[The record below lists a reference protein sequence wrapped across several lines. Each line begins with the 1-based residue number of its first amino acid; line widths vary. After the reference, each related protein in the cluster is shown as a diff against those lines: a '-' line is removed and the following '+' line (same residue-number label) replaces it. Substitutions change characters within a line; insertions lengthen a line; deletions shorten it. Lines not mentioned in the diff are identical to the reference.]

1 VRTSSPSRLSSRVR
15 LGRLRLMQD
24 LPVAQPM
31 TAQPERVAG
40 RVSSLLVYGI
50 AGWSGYFVMSTEL
63 LAGRI
68 VAPFFGGSIYVW
80 GAVITVFML
89 ALALGYLVGGR
100 LSLRNPTRRRLGA
113 LLGIAALSALPI
125 VLFGEPILESISES
139 VPDPRY
145 GTLLACVALFFL
157 PTFLS
162 GMVSP
167 YAVRLLVTQAS
178 TSGASAGWLYF
189 VSTFGSA
196 AGTIITSFYLVLLL
210 EVNQIVLIMV
220 GLSLAIGALPLI
232 ARSSTP

>member
-1 VRTSSPSRLSSRVR
+1 MRSV
-15 LGRLRLMQD
+15 
-24 LPVAQPM
+24 
-31 TAQPERVAG
+31 
-40 RVSSLLVYGI
+40 LVYGI
-50 AGWSGYFVMSTEL
+50 AGWSGYFVMATEL

-89 ALALGYLVGGR
+89 ALALGYLAGGR
-100 LSLRNPTRRRLGA
+100 FSLRAPSLRRLGG
-113 LLGIAALSALPI
+113 LLAIAALSALPI
-125 VLFGEPILESISES
+125 VIFGGPVLEWISDR

-157 PTFLS
+157 PTLLS

-167 YAVRLLVTQAS
+167 YAVRLLVTQTS

-210 EVNQIVLIMV
+210 EVNTIILVQI
-220 GLSLAIGALPLI
+220 GLSLLVGASTLF
-232 ARSSTP
+232 ARSPAE

>member
-1 VRTSSPSRLSSRVR
+1 
-15 LGRLRLMQD
+15 MQD
-24 LPVAQPM
+24 LTIPQHGA
-31 TAQPERVAG
+31 AQPEKAAR
-40 RVSSLLVYGI
+40 RLDSILVYGI

-100 LSLRNPTRRRLGA
+100 LSLRNPGRRRLGA
-113 LLGIAALSALPI
+113 LLAVAALSALPV
-125 VLFGEPILESISES
+125 VLFGAPILEGISDR

-167 YAVRLLVTQAS
+167 YAVRLLVTQTS

-210 EVNQIVLIMV
+210 EVNQIILIMV
-220 GLSLAIGALPLI
+220 SLSVVIGALPLL
-232 ARSSTP
+232 ARSSAS

>member
-1 VRTSSPSRLSSRVR
+1 
-15 LGRLRLMQD
+15 
-24 LPVAQPM
+24 
-31 TAQPERVAG
+31 
-40 RVSSLLVYGI
+40 
-50 AGWSGYFVMSTEL
+50 
-63 LAGRI
+63 
-68 VAPFFGGSIYVW
+68 VW

-100 LSLRNPTRRRLGA
+100 LSLRNPGLRRLGA
-113 LLGIAALSALPI
+113 LLAVAALSALPL
-125 VLFGEPILESISES
+125 VLFGTPVLEAISDA

-145 GTLLACVALFFL
+145 GTLLTCVALFFL

-167 YAVRLLVTQAS
+167 YAVRLLVTQTS

-210 EVNQIVLIMV
+210 EVNQIILIMI

-232 ARSSTP
+232 VRSSTQ

>member
-1 VRTSSPSRLSSRVR
+1 MRSV
-15 LGRLRLMQD
+15 
-24 LPVAQPM
+24 
-31 TAQPERVAG
+31 
-40 RVSSLLVYGI
+40 LVYGI
-50 AGWSGYFVMSTEL
+50 AGWSGYFVMATEL

-89 ALALGYLVGGR
+89 ALALGYLAGGR
-100 LSLRNPTRRRLGA
+100 FSLRAPSLRRLGG
-113 LLGIAALSALPI
+113 LLAIAALSALPI
-125 VLFGEPILESISES
+125 VFFGGPVLEWISDRI
-139 VPDPRY
+139 PDPRY

-157 PTFLS
+157 PTMLS

-167 YAVRLLVTQAS
+167 YAVRLLVTQTS

-210 EVNQIVLIMV
+210 EVNTIILIMIGVSLVV
-220 GLSLAIGALPLI
+220 GASTLF
-232 ARSSTP
+232 ARSPAA

>member
-1 VRTSSPSRLSSRVR
+1 MQNATISQSS
-15 LGRLRLMQD
+15 
-24 LPVAQPM
+24 
-31 TAQPERVAG
+31 TAQAEIGAG
-40 RVSSLLVYGI
+40 RFRSILVYGI
-50 AGWSGYFVMSTEL
+50 AGWSGYFVMATEL

-68 VAPFFGGSIYVW
+68 VAPYFGGSIYVW

-89 ALALGYLVGGR
+89 ALALGYLAGGR
-100 LSLRNPTRRRLGA
+100 LSLRNPGLRRLGA
-113 LLGIAALSALPI
+113 LLAIAALSALPV
-125 VLFGEPILESISES
+125 VLFGKPVLEAIADS

-145 GTLLACVALFFL
+145 GTLLACLALFSL

-167 YAVRLLVTQAS
+167 YAVRLLVTQTS

-210 EVNQIVLIMV
+210 EVNQIILIMIA
-220 GLSLAIGALPLI
+220 LSLAIGALPLI
-232 ARSSTP
+232 VRSSTR

>member
-1 VRTSSPSRLSSRVR
+1 
-15 LGRLRLMQD
+15 M
-24 LPVAQPM
+24 
-31 TAQPERVAG
+31 
-40 RVSSLLVYGI
+40 LVYGI
-50 AGWSGYFVMSTEL
+50 AGWSGYFVMATEL

-100 LSLRNPTRRRLGA
+100 LSLSNPSLRKLGA
-113 LLGIAALSALPI
+113 LLVIAALSAL
-125 VLFGEPILESISES
+125 VLVLSGNPVLEAIADR

-145 GTLLACVALFFL
+145 GTLLACIALFFL

-167 YAVRLLVTQAS
+167 YAVRLLVTQTS

-210 EVNQIVLIMV
+210 EVNQIILIMI
-220 GLSLAIGALPLI
+220 GLSLMIGALPLFV
-232 ARSSTP
+232 RSSTQ

>member
-1 VRTSSPSRLSSRVR
+1 VI
-15 LGRLRLMQD
+15 
-24 LPVAQPM
+24 
-31 TAQPERVAG
+31 AG
-40 RVSSLLVYGI
+40 GARSFLVYAI

-89 ALALGYLVGGR
+89 ALALGYLCGGR
-100 LSLRNPTRRRLGA
+100 FSLRSPSLRRLGA
-113 LLGIAALSALPI
+113 LLAVAAVAELPV
-125 VLFGEPILESISES
+125 VLFGERVLEGLSDA

-145 GTLLACVALFFL
+145 GTLLACMALFFL
-157 PTFLS
+157 PTLLS

-167 YAVRLLVTQAS
+167 YAVRLLVTQTA

-210 EVNQIVLIMV
+210 EVNQIILTMV
-220 GLSLAIGALPLI
+220 GLSFAIGALSLLS
-232 ARSSTP
+232 RSSES

>member
-1 VRTSSPSRLSSRVR
+1 
-15 LGRLRLMQD
+15 MQD
-24 LPVAQPM
+24 LTIAQHS
-31 TAQPERVAG
+31 TGQPEKVAG
-40 RVSSLLVYGI
+40 GFRSLLVYGI

-100 LSLRNPTRRRLGA
+100 LSLRNPGLRRLGA
-113 LLGIAALSALPI
+113 LLAVAALSALPV
-125 VLFGEPILESISES
+125 VLFGKPVLEAISDS

-210 EVNQIVLIMV
+210 EVDQIILIMM
-220 GLSLAIGALPLI
+220 GLSLVIAALPLI
-232 ARSSTP
+232 VRSSTQ

>member
-1 VRTSSPSRLSSRVR
+1 MVGG
-15 LGRLRLMQD
+15 GR
-24 LPVAQPM
+24 AI
-31 TAQPERVAG
+31 
-40 RVSSLLVYGI
+40 LVYGI
-50 AGWSGYFVMSTEL
+50 AGWSGYFVMATEL

-89 ALALGYLVGGR
+89 ALALGYLAGGR
-100 LSLRNPTRRRLGA
+100 FSLSSPGLGRLGA
-113 LLGIAALSALPI
+113 LLAVAALAALPV
-125 VLFGEPILESISES
+125 VLVGERVLEWISAATA
-139 VPDPRY
+139 DPRY
-145 GTLLACVALFFL
+145 GTLLACCALFFL

-167 YAVRLLVTQAS
+167 YAVRLLVRQTS

-210 EVNQIVLIMV
+210 EVNHIILIMV
-220 GLSLAIGALPLI
+220 GISLIISAATLI
-232 ARSSTP
+232 ARSPAQ

>member
-1 VRTSSPSRLSSRVR
+1 MVGG
-15 LGRLRLMQD
+15 GR
-24 LPVAQPM
+24 AI
-31 TAQPERVAG
+31 
-40 RVSSLLVYGI
+40 LVYGI
-50 AGWSGYFVMSTEL
+50 AGWSGYFVMATEL
-63 LAGRI
+63 LTGRI

-89 ALALGYLVGGR
+89 ALALGYLAGGR
-100 LSLRNPTRRRLGA
+100 FSLHSPSLRRLGA
-113 LLGIAALSALPI
+113 LLAMAALAALPV
-125 VLFGEPILESISES
+125 VLFGEHVLEWISAR
-139 VPDPRY
+139 VADPRY
-145 GTLLACVALFFL
+145 GTLLSCCALFFL

-210 EVNQIVLIMV
+210 DVNHIILIMA
-220 GLSLAIGALPLI
+220 GISLVISASTLV
-232 ARSSTP
+232 ARSATP

>member
-1 VRTSSPSRLSSRVR
+1 
-15 LGRLRLMQD
+15 M
-24 LPVAQPM
+24 
-31 TAQPERVAG
+31 
-40 RVSSLLVYGI
+40 LVYGI
-50 AGWSGYFVMSTEL
+50 AGWSGYFVMATEL

-89 ALALGYLVGGR
+89 ALALGYLAGGKF
-100 LSLRNPTRRRLGA
+100 SLRAPSLRRLGV
-113 LLGIAALSALPI
+113 LLAIAALSTFPV
-125 VLFGEPILESISES
+125 VLFGEPVLESISDR

-157 PTFLS
+157 PTLLS

-167 YAVRLLVTQAS
+167 YAVRLLVTQTS

-210 EVNQIVLIMV
+210 EVNHIILIMI
-220 GLSLAIGALPLI
+220 GISLAVGALTLL
-232 ARSSTP
+232 ARSSLE